1 MSTPALLAQSDPGL
15 LSGLPGLLPS
25 PNWLAAHVDVL
36 AGTAVAAATAIL
48 LVVRWRQAEKA
59 YLEELELTEE
69 EIAQRRLRSD
79 TRGRRREDIWTVLVA
94 SAAAGLSS
102 TGLRKMGRDLIGLPS
117 PWDWM
122 PFVALDVAAYV
133 CGMRARRRS
142 RNGQSPGISG
152 ALVWVFALISS
163 AFSASEGAHLR
174 ESIARAPWPIIAAV
188 LFELGSLEERTA
200 ARELAR
206 RAGDWLDRRIR
217 LVRMLHPVEWVK
229 VALALAADENLSQA
243 EATRRVRIQTAAD
256 RLYRVRQLDGQDED
270 GDKPGWFS
278 VRWRERAVRRAQ
290 AAQARLSLPDQ
301 VHVLAGLERLVRTP
315 ETATVDFAKRKEVEA
330 AQRSFLTVAD
340 VASTADL
347 VPALYP
353 GTGLYSGAH
362 DRTQAGVPGGPAGT
376 AVESS
381 TAPVL
386 YPGTGTTGTGTRDP
400 YPGTGQPG
408 TALYPGTATAGTGT
422 PDRTR
427 APGDLYPGTGGT
439 GTADQT
445 DPYPGTAT
453 TGTDTAPDVVPG
465 EKPQVSPSTPA
476 PEAGTHDAAGTDAG
490 IGHHGPFEP
499 DSVYEYGADTS
510 GIDAGTDTG
519 ANPHGAGTD
528 TGPRVE
534 RPGTGNGA
542 LDDDEAM
549 ATKLLPHFDEDG
561 VLRLGVRDVKNMFR
575 VGQPRAQRVIDLA
588 AAKLRT
594 PAAGSSEQPAEPAAT
609 IPASGP
615 DSASG
620 GAAAQPMPAQR
631 REFAD
636 AAA

>member
-15 LSGLPGLLPS
+15 LSVLHGLLPS

-36 AGTAVAAATAIL
+36 AGSAVAAATAIL

-229 VALALAADENLSQA
+229 VALALAADENMSQA
-243 EATRRVRIQTAAD
+243 DATRRVRIQTAAD
-256 RLYRVRQLDGQDED
+256 RLYRVRQLDGQNED
-270 GDKPGWFS
+270 GKKPGWFS
-278 VRWRERAVRRAQ
+278 ARWRERAVRRAQ

-301 VHVLAGLERLVRTP
+301 VYVLAGLERLVRTP

-330 AQRSFLTVAD
+330 AQRSFLTVTDPAG
-340 VASTADL
+340 TADL
-347 VPALYP
+347 VPTLYP
-353 GTGLYSGAH
+353 GTGLYSGTQ
-362 DRTQAGVPGGPAGT
+362 DRTQPGVPGTPADTASESSPVLASHPGT
-376 AVESS
+376 A
-381 TAPVL
+381 
-386 YPGTGTTGTGTRDP
+386 TTGTGTSDP

-422 PDRTR
+422 PARTW
-427 APGDLYPGTGGT
+427 APGDPYSGTGGT
-439 GTADQT
+439 GTTDQADAH
-445 DPYPGTAT
+445 PGTAT
-453 TGTDTAPDVVPG
+453 AATSTGPDAVPG
-465 EKPQVSPSTPA
+465 ENPQVSPSTSA
-476 PEAGTHDAAGTDAG
+476 PEAGTHDGAGTHAG
-490 IGHHGPFEP
+490 TAHRGPFEP
-499 DSVYEYGADTS
+499 DSVYEYGNNTS
-510 GIDAGTDTG
+510 GTSTGTDTD
-519 ANPHGAGTD
+519 ATPHGAGTD
-528 TGPRVE
+528 TGPHE
-534 RPGTGNGA
+534 EPAGTGGSA
-542 LDDDEAM
+542 LDDEAM
-549 ATKLLPHFDEDG
+549 AAKLLPYFDEDG
-561 VLRLGVRDVKNMFR
+561 ALSLGIRDVKNMFR

-594 PAAGSSEQPAEPAAT
+594 PAAGRDAQSEDQAAT
-609 IPASGP
+609 TIPSSGP
-615 DSASG
+615 DV
-620 GAAAQPMPAQR
+620 AAAQPMPAER